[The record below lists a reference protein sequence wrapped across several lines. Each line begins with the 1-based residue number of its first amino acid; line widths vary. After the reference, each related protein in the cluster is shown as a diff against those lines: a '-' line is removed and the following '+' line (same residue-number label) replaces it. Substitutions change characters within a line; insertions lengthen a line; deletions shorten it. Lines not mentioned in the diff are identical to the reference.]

1 MPSRTRRTALGVA
14 LLLMAGGLYLARV
27 WMSTNSAPGHQ
38 HLVKPDAGSPQVYR
52 VYGVFLMDNE
62 PDLGRN
68 GLPRAV
74 MQLSVERHE
83 AIEQP
88 EKTMSPTADKRY
100 PELTWQVIEEGHQ
113 GVYGLS
119 DTLKKRLN
127 KRVRITGVVY
137 NMCEG
142 GLFLRREDDSAANCL
157 MPDKPTHIELV
168 DNKRNPL
175 KTLPDR

>member
-1 MPSRTRRTALGVA
+1 MVA
-14 LLLMAGGLYLARV
+14 LLLLAGGLYLARV
-27 WMSTNSAPGHQ
+27 WMSTSSAPGHQ
-38 HLVKPDAGSPQVYR
+38 RPVKPDAGAPQVYR

-62 PDLGRN
+62 PDLGRD

-74 MQLSVERHE
+74 MQLLVERDE

-88 EKTMSPTADKRY
+88 EETTSPAADKRY

-127 KRVRITGVVY
+127 KRVHITEVVY
-137 NMCEG
+137 DMCEG
-142 GLFLRREDDSAANCL
+142 GLYLRREDDSAANCL

-168 DNKRNPL
+168 DNQRNPL
-175 KTLPDR
+175 KTLPAR